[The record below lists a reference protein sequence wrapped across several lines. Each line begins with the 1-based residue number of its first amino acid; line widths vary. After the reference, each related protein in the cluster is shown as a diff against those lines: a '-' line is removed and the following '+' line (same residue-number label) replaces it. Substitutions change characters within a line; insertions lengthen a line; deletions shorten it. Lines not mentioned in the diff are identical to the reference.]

1 MDEVKGIFIR
11 NGLKPND
18 FDNIKGGKKLADD
31 IQKHKYKKDKD
42 WKIAEDLFEPMSLPH
57 QEYIKIPT
65 DVNYEFIDTEEL
77 INKLQV
83 LYG

>member
-31 IQKHKYKKDKD
+31 I
-42 WKIAEDLFEPMSLPH
+42 
-57 QEYIKIPT
+57 
-65 DVNYEFIDTEEL
+65 
-77 INKLQV
+77 
-83 LYG
+83 